1 MGNKGSKSNACSDQ
15 LDRVYKH
22 KHNHFGEFTLSNTN
36 SKSFWSLGSQHSL
49 NSESKSWTR
58 IYRRSKESTRTLSSE
73 LSRTAWPVSQT
84 ESYFLPEFPVA
95 HTQQDNKFE
104 SIAEISR
111 GAFGKVYK
119 VNHLGK
125 NETFALKVL
134 SKHKILTENSV
145 KQVKEEVQIQKICG
159 HHPFIV
165 NCVLNWQSR
174 KQLFIVTEYI
184 EGGELWQLL
193 QNIGILP
200 IEIIQLYVVQIASAI
215 APEILKMAS
224 YNHSVDWWSLGVIAC
239 LMFTAQWPA
248 LDLKNEDKES
258 AVTVTL
264 PTTNTL
270 LNVPSRDLLLRLLDI
285 DPKRRLRS
293 IRKLETIAFYKGYNI
308 EDARKIRAK
317 ELLVKHFGENY
328 NKPSDDLHVFDGFD
342 EIFIDE

>member
-1 MGNKGSKSNACSDQ
+1 
-15 LDRVYKH
+15 
-22 KHNHFGEFTLSNTN
+22 
-36 SKSFWSLGSQHSL
+36 
-49 NSESKSWTR
+49 
-58 IYRRSKESTRTLSSE
+58 SKESTRTLSSE

-174 KQLFIVTEYI
+174 KQLFIGNDQSFFFLNLKPGVSSGKSSFMESTF
-184 EGGELWQLL
+184 LW
-193 QNIGILP
+193 
-200 IEIIQLYVVQIASAI
+200 
-215 APEILKMAS
+215 
-224 YNHSVDWWSLGVIAC
+224 
-239 LMFTAQWPA
+239 
-248 LDLKNEDKES
+248 
-258 AVTVTL
+258 
-264 PTTNTL
+264 
-270 LNVPSRDLLLRLLDI
+270 
-285 DPKRRLRS
+285 
-293 IRKLETIAFYKGYNI
+293 
-308 EDARKIRAK
+308 
-317 ELLVKHFGENY
+317 
-328 NKPSDDLHVFDGFD
+328 
-342 EIFIDE
+342 